1 MDLSSYVDK
10 AFRVVSDPALLR
22 SRLEEYG
29 GILESLLKKHGEVLS
44 LGDKASYVFVGD
56 LHGNIDDL
64 KKVLRHFGEDRL
76 RSGDLKLIF
85 LGDYIDRGGNQLE
98 VLTALLELKAEYPE
112 SVILLKGNHEGV
124 DVVEP
129 SPHDFPEELISR
141 YLIGEGLR
149 IYEAIVEK
157 VFMKL
162 PLAVY
167 LRDHFLALH
176 GGLPTAT
183 FRKAQ
188 DLRSYLLGSQTEP
201 LRDVVVEVLWN
212 DPIESNDEAYPSPR
226 GAGMLFGRP
235 VTEWVTRNFNIKLVV
250 RGHEPCAKG
259 YKFNH
264 GGRVLTLFSRIG
276 PPYYNSMG
284 AFLEVNTAEEDWYR
298 LVKSAQSFKF
308 IRPDSQDHH

>member
-1 MDLSSYVDK
+1 MDLSSYVDRVS
-10 AFRVVSDPALLR
+10 RVVSDPATLR

-29 GILESLLKKHGEVLS
+29 SVLENLLKKYGEVVLLS
-44 LGDKASYVFVGD
+44 DKVTYVFVGD

-64 KKVLRHFGEDRL
+64 KKVLRHFSEDRL
-76 RSGDLKLIF
+76 RSGDLKLVF
-85 LGDYIDRGGNQLE
+85 LGDYVDRGNNQLE
-98 VLTALLELKAEYPE
+98 VLITLLELKVEYPE

-141 YLIGEGLR
+141 YLISEGLR
-149 IYEAIVEK
+149 IYEAIVDK
-157 VFMKL
+157 VFKKL
-162 PLAVY
+162 PLAAY

-176 GGLPTAT
+176 GGLPTVT

-188 DLRSYLLGSQTEP
+188 DLRSYLLGSEFKP
-201 LRDVVVEVLWN
+201 SRDVIVEVLWN

-235 VTEWVTRNFNIKLVV
+235 ITEWVAKTFDVKLVV
-250 RGHEPCAKG
+250 RGHEPCARG

-264 GGRVLTLFSRIG
+264 GNRVITLFSRIG
-276 PPYYNSMG
+276 PPYYNSTG
-284 AFLEVNTAEEDWYR
+284 AFLEIDTAEENWYR
-298 LVKSAQSFKF
+298 FVRSAQSLRF
-308 IRPDSQDHH
+308 IRPDT